1 MQIRR
6 QAGKKTMKNILKA
19 GVAAAVLMTSATGA
33 MAQTGTT
40 VYSAPAIPASTTT
53 TIIGYTPFFNIPI
66 YKTTTVP
73 GKTSAEQFAA
83 GVGSKYS
90 DSATVSGNT
99 EAADTS
105 VANSFTM
112 TGNVTKDCSFYGGG
126 TTAHDINLGT
136 IGVRTG
142 NNDNV
147 SQAFNQRDDMTV
159 NVNSA
164 TAGCNFNN
172 TVTIAKDNGAS
183 GLVNKTPGGYDP
195 AQFTAEI
202 PYSIEATWNG
212 SALNS
217 HTNTVAQKLQVASN
231 QGSKDLQS
239 GAWRSQF
246 NMDVSIPAQ
255 SKALVA
261 GTYSDKITVTLATL

>member
-1 MQIRR
+1 MPNGNEK
-6 QAGKKTMKNILKA
+6 GKSMKNILKTGA
-19 GVAAAVLMTSATGA
+19 AAAVIVSSMGTAV
-33 MAQTGTT
+33 AQ
-40 VYSAPAIPASTTT
+40 TTT
-53 TIIGYTPFFNIPI
+53 T
-66 YKTTTVP
+66 KTTYSNGAVQIAADLL
-73 GKTSAEQFAA
+73 GSAAA
-83 GVGSKYS
+83 DKFWNKLDSASAGSRYQ

-99 EAADTS
+99 EGNSQS

-147 SQAFNQRDDMTV
+147 SQAFNQRDQMTV

-172 TVTIAKDNGAS
+172 TVTIATDNAGA
-183 GLVNKTPGGYDP
+183 GLLNKQPGGYDP
-195 AQFTAEI
+195 AQFTDRI
-202 PYSIEATWNG
+202 PYSIEASWTG
-212 SALNS
+212 SLKDGKTTTAQTLK
-217 HTNTVAQKLQVASN
+217 VAQNVAS
-231 QGSKDLQS
+231 GTKES
-239 GAWRSQF
+239 GAWRSTF
-246 NMDVSIPAQ
+246 DMDVTIPAQ

-261 GTYSDKITVTLATL
+261 GTYSDKITVTLATI